1 MEALDWLLERSSCP
15 QLVTPAPAGEALQT
29 ILRCGLRAPDHGHLQ
44 PFEFLIAEGEG
55 LRRLGDIL
63 AEAAKARGEPPA
75 MIDKARQAPL
85 RAPMVITVVA
95 RVQAHDKVPAL
106 EQELAAGCAL
116 LMMQMAAQASGF
128 GGMWRSGWF
137 MFDRGV
143 HRALGLSETD
153 QIVGFLYLGT
163 PGNVQEKKPREVELA
178 RFVRRL

>member
-1 MEALDWLLERSSCP
+1 MEALDWLLERRSCP
-15 QLVTPAPAGEALQT
+15 QLVAPAPAGEVLQA

-55 LRRLGDIL
+55 LQRLGTIL
-63 AEAAKARGEPPA
+63 ADAARERGESEA

-95 RVQAHDKVPAL
+95 RVQAHAKVPPL
-106 EQELAAGCAL
+106 EQHLAAGCAL
-116 LMMQMAAQASGF
+116 LMMQMAARAQGF

-137 MFDRGV
+137 MFDRKV
-143 HRALGLSETD
+143 HQALGLSETD

-163 PGNVQEKKPREVELA
+163 PRTDQNNKSREVELTP
-178 RFVRRL
+178 FVRRL